1 MSDILEKFDQY
12 ISTNKEVLSVL
23 PTNTK
28 KNVSKYLEKVDEL
41 LQDAEKINID
51 IFNAIHERYENII
64 NVVENS
70 KIGELTKNI
79 ENIKDIELFNELNTA
94 YEKLEF
100 DKINNNLDCFF
111 EGNLESVNINIKLF
125 IEKFK
130 DCGIN
135 LTAEDFN
142 YSQYTK
148 EYMEVFFEETAD
160 GNLNTPKLKEKFDA
174 LYWKCPDIVT
184 HIELNLRYLY
194 NLNSK
199 KIEKLQKD
207 RNVSILKSMSL
218 DKNGL
223 VKRYFELN
231 EELINLKS
239 IDSNSILEKFIS
251 GEWKSKDFS
260 EKEMLSLYSRLCSI
274 NYYSASPERQIEID
288 KTFGN
293 LLKTLQEYNTYKKY
307 KYILDDLKAR
317 CKKKD
322 TFKEEHDSKIKE
334 IHKKEQEL
342 LKETENNKRLIK
354 RKSNPFFILFRKKLE
369 KKIYEFPVASNA
381 LIKEIKKLYK
391 ELDDSEVNLRI
402 AEFVDDTCTIK
413 YMFKIAIS
421 FYTYSYNIIKEHY
434 KDEPEVNVAAELQD
448 LIDFIN
454 QPYKVMLNNIKLVEE
469 PNIVSIISNKYKI
482 LNINIEEADLEENL
496 EGLIADVE
504 RIVNKSNISR
514 SGLKLNDIEF
524 IETVKPIVM
533 KKQ

>member
-28 KNVSKYLEKVDEL
+28 KNASKYVEKVDEL

-51 IFNAIHERYENII
+51 IFNAIHERYETIVNI
-64 NVVENS
+64 VENS
-70 KIGELTKNI
+70 KIGELTKSI
-79 ENIKDIELFNELNTA
+79 ESIKDIELFNELNTA

-111 EGNLESVNINIKLF
+111 EGNLDTVNINIKLF

-130 DCGIN
+130 DCGIT
-135 LTAEDFN
+135 LSADDFN
-142 YSQYTK
+142 YSQYVN
-148 EYMEVFFEETAD
+148 EYMKIFLEETSD
-160 GNLNTPKLKEKFDA
+160 GNLNSAKLKEKFDA
-174 LYWKCPDIVT
+174 IYWKCPDIVS

-194 NLNSK
+194 NINSK

-207 RNVSILKSMSL
+207 RNDRILKSMSL
-218 DKNGL
+218 NKNGL

-231 EELINLKS
+231 EELINLKN
-239 IDSNSILEKFIS
+239 IDSNGILEKFIF

-260 EKEMLSLYSRLCSI
+260 DKEMLSLYTRLCSI
-274 NYYSASPERQIEID
+274 NYYSASPEKQIEID
-288 KTFGN
+288 KTFGK
-293 LLKTLQEYNTYKKY
+293 LLNTLQEYSTYKRY
-307 KYILDDLKAR
+307 KYILDDLKER

-322 TFKEEHDSKIKE
+322 SFKEEHDNKLKE

-342 LKETENNKRLIK
+342 LKENEKNKKMIK
-354 RKSNPFFILFRKKLE
+354 RKSNPFFIFVRKKLE
-369 KKIYEFPVASNA
+369 RKIYEFPVASNA
-381 LIKEIKKLYK
+381 LIKDIKNLYN
-391 ELDDSEVNLRI
+391 ELDDSEVNMRI
-402 AEFVDDTCTIK
+402 AEFVDDTCTLK

-421 FYTYSYNIIKEHY
+421 FYSYAYNIIKEHY
-434 KDEPEVNVAAELQD
+434 KNDPEVNVTQELQE
-448 LIDFIN
+448 LVDFIN

-469 PNIVSIISNKYKI
+469 PNIASIISKKYKI

-496 EGLIADVE
+496 DSLIADVE
-504 RIVNKSNISR
+504 RIVNRNNITR
-514 SGLKLNDIEF
+514 SGLKFNDIEF
-524 IETVKPIVM
+524 VENAKPIVM